1 MADVYDHY
9 HHGLHVLQLAVH
21 YAHRLLFLQQT
32 VFLLGLELDGALGLF
47 LDALQQLL
55 LFLLNEGDQ
64 LVREDELA
72 LYLGLSVVQLGR
84 LLFDGIG
91 N

>member
-1 MADVYDHY
+1 MTDVYHHY

-21 YAHRLLFLQQT
+21 YAHGLLFLQQT
-32 VFLLGLELDGALGLF
+32 VFLLRLEFYRALRLF

-64 LVREDELA
+64 LVSEDELA
-72 LYLGLSVVQLGR
+72 LDLGLSVVQL
-84 LLFDGIG
+84 
-91 N
+91 